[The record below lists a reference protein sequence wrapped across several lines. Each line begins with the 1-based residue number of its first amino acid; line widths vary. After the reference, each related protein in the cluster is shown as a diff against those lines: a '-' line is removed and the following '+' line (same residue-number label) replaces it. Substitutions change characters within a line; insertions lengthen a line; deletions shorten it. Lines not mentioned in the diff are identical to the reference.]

1 MAEFETCDKCK
12 YSTKMSDE
20 FPCNSCVH
28 GVCLEDFFKPKTN
41 ADRIR
46 SMSDEELAEFL
57 SHYMSCGYCDARN
70 KEQGCKDCKAELLQ
84 WLKSEA
90 KE

>member
-1 MAEFETCDKCK
+1 MAEFESCDKCK

-20 FPCNSCVH
+20 FPCNTCVH
-28 GVCLEDFFKPKTN
+28 GVCLEDFFAPKTN
-41 ADRIR
+41 DDKINE
-46 SMSDEELAEFL
+46 MSAEEKAEFL
-57 SHYMSCGYCDARN
+57 LNFKNTFGEEYEGEMSCL
-70 KEQGCKDCKAELLQ
+70 E

>member
-1 MAEFETCDKCK
+1 MECKDCRYCRDTQKC
-12 YSTKMSDE
+12 S
-20 FPCNSCVH
+20 SCYDGSKFQKH
-28 GVCLEDFFKPKTN
+28 TN

-46 SMSDEELAEFL
+46 SMSDEELAEWLLKHDTVTEEKGRL
-57 SHYMSCGYCDARN
+57 S
-70 KEQGCKDCKAELLQ
+70 KKKLLQ